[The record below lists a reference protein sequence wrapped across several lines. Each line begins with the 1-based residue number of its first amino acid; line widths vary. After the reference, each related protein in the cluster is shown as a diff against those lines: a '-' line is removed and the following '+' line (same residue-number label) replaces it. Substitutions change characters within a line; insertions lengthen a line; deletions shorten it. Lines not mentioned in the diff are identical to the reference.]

1 LSILITEQDVKN
13 LLTMEIAINSL
24 EEIFKQESKNN
35 AVNSSR
41 IRINLPEGI
50 LNFMAA
56 SSKKLNLI
64 ATKSYIPKPKTSIKF
79 YVQLYNAKDGNLIS
93 TIEANL
99 MSRIRTGAATG
110 LATKYLSKNDS
121 SVLGLIGTGSQALH
135 QAIAICTHRK
145 IQKINVFSRNMN
157 NRKNFCEIIKKNI
170 QNVDVIPSK
179 TSKECVEDADIITTI
194 TNSATPVLSSEWI
207 KPGTHIN
214 AAGTN
219 IGTKRELDEKTISKA
234 SIIITDNIPQA
245 KVECGD
251 LIHSIKQGKT
261 SWGKINSLSDLVAGK
276 IKRRNNDSEITIF
289 ESQGVGLEDLAVG
302 SAVYN
307 LYI

>member
-1 LSILITEQDVKN
+1 MSILITEQDVKN

-219 IGTKRELDEKTISKA
+219 IGTKRELDEQTISKA
-234 SIIITDNIPQA
+234 SIIITDNIPQS
-245 KVECGD
+245 KVEWGD

>member
-1 LSILITEQDVKN
+1 MSILITEQDVKN

-219 IGTKRELDEKTISKA
+219 IGTKRELDEQTISKA
-234 SIIITDNIPQA
+234 SIIITDNIPQS

>member
-1 LSILITEQDVKN
+1 MSILITEQDVKN

-157 NRKNFCEIIKKNI
+157 NRKSFCEIIKKNI

-194 TNSATPVLSSEWI
+194 TNSSTPVLSSEWI

-219 IGTKRELDEKTISKA
+219 IGTKRELDEQTISKA

-261 SWGKINSLSDLVAGK
+261 SWGKINSLSDLVTGK

-289 ESQGVGLEDLAVG
+289 EYKTRHILAQEW
-302 SAVYN
+302 
-307 LYI
+307 

>member
-1 LSILITEQDVKN
+1 MSILITEQDVKN

>member
-1 LSILITEQDVKN
+1 
-13 LLTMEIAINSL
+13 MEIAINSL